1 MKIIN
6 LKETNEETWDDEWY
20 VIPQIIIAENEN
32 EKRLLKD
39 CLTNF
44 SVKQK
49 SSTEEKEIYS
59 VWLKAISI
67 LRNIESNE
75 KILYENSLFII

>member
-20 VIPQIIIAENEN
+20 IIPQIIIAENKN

-44 SVKQK
+44 SVKQS

-59 VWLKAISI
+59 VCLKAISV
-67 LRNIESNE
+67 LRNIDPNE